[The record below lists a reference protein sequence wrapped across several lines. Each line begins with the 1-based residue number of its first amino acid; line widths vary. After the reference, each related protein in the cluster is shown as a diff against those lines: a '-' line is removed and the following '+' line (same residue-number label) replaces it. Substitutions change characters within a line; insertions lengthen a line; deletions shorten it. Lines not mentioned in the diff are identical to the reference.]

1 LQTTFLAGLRF
12 APAGAVAEAWKI
24 AEGQEAL
31 RNVPPGS
38 INKLVGE
45 GWNAGGTDA
54 KGGQYAV
61 FDLGRGVH
69 IVGFAIYSVGDV
81 THDPD
86 EIQIQTSAQASG
98 GGKWTTVATVH
109 GGAGDDGLQEFGGF
123 SATSRYWRL
132 YIASTH
138 KPQYHQAMV
147 KEVYFKPHPNSTVPT
162 LDSVLQQAADR
173 HAAGATNNIPSEI
186 LVYYQPY
193 NIGDCTSP
201 QISTRS

>member
-1 LQTTFLAGLRF
+1 MHDRLQTTFLAGLRF
-12 APAGAVAEAWKI
+12 DTDGAVAEAWKI
-24 AEGQEAL
+24 ADGKVVL
-31 RNVPPGS
+31 RIVPPGS

-61 FDLGRGVH
+61 FDLGRGMH

-98 GGKWTTVATVH
+98 SSKWTTVATVH

-132 YIASTH
+132 
-138 KPQYHQAMV
+138 
-147 KEVYFKPHPNSTVPT
+147 
-162 LDSVLQQAADR
+162 
-173 HAAGATNNIPSEI
+173 
-186 LVYYQPY
+186 
-193 NIGDCTSP
+193 
-201 QISTRS
+201 

>member
-1 LQTTFLAGLRF
+1 MF
-12 APAGAVAEAWKI
+12 VSEAWKI
-24 AEGQEAL
+24 ADGKVVL
-31 RNVPPGS
+31 RIVPPGS

-61 FDLGRGVH
+61 FDLGRGMH

-86 EIQIQTSAQASG
+86 EIQIQTSTQASG

-132 YIASTH
+132 
-138 KPQYHQAMV
+138 
-147 KEVYFKPHPNSTVPT
+147 
-162 LDSVLQQAADR
+162 
-173 HAAGATNNIPSEI
+173 
-186 LVYYQPY
+186 
-193 NIGDCTSP
+193 
-201 QISTRS
+201 